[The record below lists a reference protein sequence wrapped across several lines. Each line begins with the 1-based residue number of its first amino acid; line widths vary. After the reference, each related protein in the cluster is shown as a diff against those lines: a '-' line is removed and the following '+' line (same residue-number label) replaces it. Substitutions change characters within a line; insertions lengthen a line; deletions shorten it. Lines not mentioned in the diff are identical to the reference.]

1 MSTALLHKAY
11 SGSIF
16 QKEGVDLVTQIAQ
29 HLDQTL
35 SGKSAKV
42 IQWKE
47 PQEEYE
53 FWKQYSESTH
63 ATSDLFNTVLERSIH
78 THHPKYIGH
87 QVAPT
92 VPVSALATL
101 LSAQLNNGMAVYE
114 MGAASTAIERLV
126 IERFTKA
133 IGYPKGD
140 GFLSSGGTLGN
151 LTALLAARR
160 AFKKEDVWNDGHQ
173 SKLAVLVSE
182 EAHYCI
188 DRAAR
193 IMGLGDKGIIKVP
206 VDANY
211 QMRIDLMESSYS
223 KAVADGFEVIAIVGS
238 APSTS
243 TGIFDDL
250 EAVSAFAKAKNI
262 WFHIDAAHGGG
273 AIFSKKYRHLLKGI
287 SAADSVI
294 IDGHKMMGTS
304 AITTAV
310 LFKNSEASYATFEQ
324 KAQYL
329 WEKNDDPDWFNMAKR
344 TFECTKSMMSLRFY
358 AIINA
363 HGVDFFDDF
372 VTTLFDAGLKFGK
385 QIKAAADF
393 ELALEPVSNIVCFRY
408 IGGSDPSDYDHLN
421 HQIRRA
427 LLEDGEF
434 YIVAT
439 QLKQGY
445 FLRTTFMN
453 PFTTQE
459 HTTALLSKIR
469 QLAINNF
476 SN

>member
-1 MSTALLHKAY
+1 MSTPLLHKAY
-11 SGSIF
+11 DGSLF
-16 QKEGVDLVTQIAQ
+16 QKEGEDLVAQIARY
-29 HLDQTL
+29 LDQTV
-35 SGKSAKV
+35 SGKSSKV
-42 IQWKE
+42 IQWTE
-47 PQEEYE
+47 PQAEYE
-53 FWKQYSESTH
+53 FWQQFSTH
-63 ATSDLFNTVLERSIH
+63 THTSSDFFKTVLERSIH

-92 VPVSALATL
+92 APISALATL

-126 IERFTKA
+126 IEQFTKA
-133 IGYPKGD
+133 IGYTNGG

-151 LTALLAARR
+151 LTSLLAARR
-160 AFKKEDVWNDGHQ
+160 AFKKEDIWNDGHQ
-173 SKLAVLVSE
+173 GALAVLVSE

-193 IMGLGDKGIIKVP
+193 IMGLGEKGIIKVP
-206 VDANY
+206 VDENY
-211 QMRIDLMESSYS
+211 QMRTDLLESQYAA
-223 KAVADGFEVIAIVGS
+223 AVADGLEVIAIIGS

-243 TGIFDDL
+243 TGVYDDL
-250 EAVSAFAKAKNI
+250 EAVAAFAKAKEI
-262 WFHIDAAHGGG
+262 WFHIDAAHGGA
-273 AIFSKKYRHLLKGI
+273 AIFSKKYKHLLKGI
-287 SAADSVI
+287 AQADSVI

-310 LFKNSEASYATFEQ
+310 LFKESEASYTTFEQ

-344 TFECTKSMMSLRFY
+344 TFECTKSMMSIRFY
-358 AIINA
+358 AIMNT
-363 HGVDFFDDF
+363 HGMEFFDDF
-372 VTTLFDAGLKFGK
+372 VTTLYDAGLHFGK
-385 QIKAAADF
+385 QIKTEPNF
-393 ELALEPVSNIVCFRY
+393 ELALEPMSNIVCFRY
-408 IGGSDPSDYDHLN
+408 IGSSEPEAYDALN
-421 HQIRRA
+421 HKIRRA

-453 PFTTQE
+453 PFTTHE

-469 QLAINNF
+469 HIANNLIIN
-476 SN
+476 